1 MNEELLIPNHVGI
14 IMDGNGRWA
23 KQRGMI
29 RTKGHQKAVGNLKE
43 LCIHMADVGVKYCS
57 LYAFST
63 ENFKRDVKEVDFLMN
78 LFISSFNKE
87 FENLKKRGV
96 RVLFSGRREP
106 LPKGV
111 LEAMDKIVEDTK
123 NNTDLILNICINYGS
138 HAEMVDTTKKIC
150 EMYKNGEIELDNI
163 NEDFIM
169 KNLYQDLPPL
179 DFVIRTSGEL
189 RLSNF
194 MMYQA
199 SYAEFY
205 FPKVLFPDFDN
216 EEFDKAILEFNKRN
230 RRFGGVVDD
239 KKSS

>member
-1 MNEELLIPNHVGI
+1 MNKDIVVPNHIGI

-23 KQRGMI
+23 VERGKT
-29 RTKGHQKAVGNLKE
+29 RTYGHKTAVSTLKD
-43 LCIHMADVGVKYCS
+43 LCVHMVDVGVKYAS

-63 ENFKRDVKEVDFLMN
+63 ENFKRDIKEVDFLMN
-78 LFISSFNKE
+78 LFIATFNKE
-87 FENLKKRGV
+87 FEFLKKKKV
-96 RVLFSGRREP
+96 RIVFSGRREP
-106 LPKGV
+106 LPEKV
-111 LEAMDKIVEDTK
+111 LKAMDKLVDETK
-123 NNTDLILNICINYGS
+123 DNKALVLNICLNYGS
-138 HAEMVDTTKKIC
+138 HAEIVDTTKKLC
-150 EMYKNGEIELDNI
+150 ELYKDGKIELDDI
-163 NEDFIM
+163 DEELIS

-205 FPKVLFPDFDN
+205 FPKVYFPDFNN

-230 RRFGGVVDD
+230 RRFGGV
-239 KKSS
+239 K

>member
-23 KQRGMI
+23 KERGMI
-29 RTKGHQKAVGNLKE
+29 RTMGHKKAVGTLKE
-43 LCIHMADVGVKYCS
+43 LCLHMADVGVKYCS

-63 ENFKRDVKEVDFLMN
+63 ENFKRDIKEVEFLMN
-78 LFISSFNKE
+78 LFISTFEKE
-87 FENLKKRGV
+87 FDFIKEKKV

-106 LPKGV
+106 LPEKV
-111 LEAMDKIVEDTK
+111 LKAMDDLVEDTK
-123 NNTDLILNICINYGS
+123 DNKSLTLNICINYGA
-138 HAEMVDTTKKIC
+138 HAELVDTTKKIC
-150 EMYKNGEIELDNI
+150 EMYKDGKINIDDVNEELI
-163 NEDFIM
+163 S

-194 MMYQA
+194 MLWQA

-205 FPKVLFPDFDN
+205 FPKTYFPDFDN
-216 EEFDKAILEFNKRN
+216 DEFDKAILEFNKRN
-230 RRFGGVVDD
+230 RRFGGI
-239 KKSS
+239 K

>member
-1 MNEELLIPNHVGI
+1 MNNELLIPNHVGI

-23 KQRGMI
+23 TDRGQI
-29 RTKGHQKAVGNLKE
+29 RTMGHKKAVGTLKD
-43 LCIHMADVGVKYCS
+43 LCVHMADLGVKYAS

-63 ENFKRDVKEVDFLMN
+63 ENFKRDIKEVDFLMN
-78 LFISSFNKE
+78 LFITAFNKE
-87 FENLKKRGV
+87 FDFIKKKKV
-96 RVLFSGRREP
+96 RVIFSGRREP
-106 LPKGV
+106 LPKKV
-111 LEAMDKIVEDTK
+111 LEAMDKIVEETK
-123 NNTDLILNICINYGS
+123 NNTDLVLNICLNYGS

-150 EMYKNGEIELDNI
+150 EMYKNGEIEL
-163 NEDFIM
+163 EDISEEFIQ

-205 FPKVLFPDFDN
+205 FPKVYFPDFTA
-216 EEFDKAILEFNKRN
+216 EEFDKAIIEFNKRN
-230 RRFGGVVDD
+230 RRFGGV
-239 KKSS
+239 K

>member
-1 MNEELLIPNHVGI
+1 MNEELKIPNHVGI

-23 KQRGMI
+23 QERGKI
-29 RTKGHQKAVGNLKE
+29 RTFGHKSAVNNLKE
-43 LCIHMADVGVKYCS
+43 LCLHMADVGVKYCS

-63 ENFKRDVKEVDFLMN
+63 ENFKRDIKEVNFLMN
-78 LFISSFNKE
+78 LFVSSFREE
-87 FENLKKRGV
+87 FENLNKRKV
-96 RVLFSGRREP
+96 KVVFSGRREP
-106 LPKGV
+106 LPKKV

-123 NNTDLILNICINYGS
+123 DNSDLILNICLNYGS

-150 EMYKNGEIELDNI
+150 EMYKDGEIDLEDIDEELI
-163 NEDFIM
+163 Q

-205 FPKVLFPDFDN
+205 FPKVYFPDFDN
-216 EEFDKAILEFNKRN
+216 EEFDKAILVFNKRD
-230 RRFGGVVDD
+230 RRFGGV
-239 KKSS
+239 KK